1 MNYRKGKYTEQ
12 QNSSGTWTAG
22 IDAMRHYSYQDK
34 QWHLHA
40 IEFHHKDKIEA
51 EKLRD
56 LVFKFLEKHK

>member
-1 MNYRKGKYTEQ
+1 MNFRKGKYTEQ
-12 QNSSGTWTAG
+12 NSDSKTWSAG
-22 IDAMRHYSYQDK
+22 IDALRQYDYQDE

-56 LVFKFLEKHK
+56 EVFNWLESK